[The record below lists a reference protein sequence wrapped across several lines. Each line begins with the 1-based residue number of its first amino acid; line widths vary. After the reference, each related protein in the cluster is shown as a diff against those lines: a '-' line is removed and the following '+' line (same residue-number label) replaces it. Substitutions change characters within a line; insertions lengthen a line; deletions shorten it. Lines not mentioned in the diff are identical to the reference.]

1 MSGISAVTSIDLQAA
16 FARFDRAAST
26 VVQSASSDA
35 SDPGE
40 LASAITTMMSEK
52 LALRAA
58 LEVARTS
65 NEMITDALKQLDA

>member
-1 MSGISAVTSIDLQAA
+1 MSGISAVTSISLQTA

-26 VVQSASSDA
+26 VVQNATSDA
-35 SDPGE
+35 SDPAE
-40 LASAITTMMSEK
+40 LVAAITAMMSEQ

-65 NEMITDALKQLDA
+65 NEMITDALKQLDG